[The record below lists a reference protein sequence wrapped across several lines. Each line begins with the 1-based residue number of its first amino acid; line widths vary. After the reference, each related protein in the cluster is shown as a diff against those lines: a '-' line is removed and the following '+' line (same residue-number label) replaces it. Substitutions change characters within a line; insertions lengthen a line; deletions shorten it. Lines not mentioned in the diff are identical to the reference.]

1 MTTPRTKI
9 CPRGPRCGTARRSS
23 QRPAD
28 RRSDLPDRCSAAAF
42 PTRKEGA
49 LILELGF
56 AFGLWRASRAAF
68 LRFDVGAED
77 GVHAG
82 EVALAVGLEPLDH
95 VAVEPQMNGGFA
107 GGQDGAGG
115 FPEIVAEGFGARGV
129 GEGLVEAT
137 GADGFDF
144 AKKMSRDCH
153 L

>member
-1 MTTPRTKI
+1 M
-9 CPRGPRCGTARRSS
+9 
-23 QRPAD
+23 
-28 RRSDLPDRCSAAAF
+28 
-42 PTRKEGA
+42 
-49 LILELGF
+49 
-56 AFGLWRASRAAF
+56 
-68 LRFDVGAED
+68 RFDVGAED